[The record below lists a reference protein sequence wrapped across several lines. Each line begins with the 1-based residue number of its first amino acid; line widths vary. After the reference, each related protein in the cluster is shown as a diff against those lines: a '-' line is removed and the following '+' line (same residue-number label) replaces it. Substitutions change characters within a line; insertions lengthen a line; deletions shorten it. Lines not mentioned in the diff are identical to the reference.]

1 MSKKMKMV
9 VGVIGVLAV
18 IVIISVIATRT
29 NSNIDTSNLEKLG
42 AFVTLKQE
50 DDGRYYGVDI
60 FSSTRRGPKV
70 YEFNNGYLIQKDD
83 DNVNVENSYKVSII
97 DENTFIVTDEDEFE
111 DTTLT
116 IVNYDSS
123 TGVLEL
129 NKNGNSIYCYPYDNV
144 DLENTTYEHDAMYVW
159 NRYYVDVK

>member
-1 MSKKMKMV
+1 MNKKMKMV

-29 NSNIDTSNLEKLG
+29 NSNIDTSNLEKIG
-42 AFVTLKQE
+42 TFVTLKQE

-60 FSSTRRGPKV
+60 FSYSKRGPKV

-83 DNVNVENSYKVSII
+83 DNLNVENSYKVSII

-129 NKNGNSIYCYPYDNV
+129 NENGDSIYCYPYDNV
-144 DLENTTYEHDAMYVW
+144 DLENTTEKHDSMYFY
-159 NRYYVDVK
+159 RKYYVNLK

>member
-1 MSKKMKMV
+1 MSKKAKML
-9 VGVIGVLAV
+9 VGTAIGVL
-18 IVIISVIATRT
+18 IILIISVIAIRT
-29 NSNIDTSNLEKLG
+29 NSNIDTSNLEKLST
-42 AFVTLKQE
+42 FVTLKQE

-60 FSSTRRGPKV
+60 FSSTKRGPKV
-70 YEFNNGYLIQKDD
+70 YEFNNGYLLQKDD

-97 DENTFIVTDEDEFE
+97 DESTFIVTDEDEFE

-123 TGVLEL
+123 TGILEL

-159 NRYYVDVK
+159 NRYYVDLK